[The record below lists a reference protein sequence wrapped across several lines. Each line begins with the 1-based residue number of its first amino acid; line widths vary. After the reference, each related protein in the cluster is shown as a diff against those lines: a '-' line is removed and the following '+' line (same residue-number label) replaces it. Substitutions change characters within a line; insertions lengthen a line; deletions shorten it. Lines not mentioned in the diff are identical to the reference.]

1 MIKIKRYK
9 IKKRG
14 KENDVMLTEK
24 LLGFNFPVT
33 KRSAALFNQ
42 YADEVEKEFNRKPQK
57 RKSYAQELFEEII
70 EIAATK
76 KIAIEE
82 D

>member
-14 KENDVMLTEK
+14 KESDVMLTEK
-24 LLGFNFPVT
+24 LLGFDFPVT
-33 KRSAALFNQ
+33 KRSAVLFNR
-42 YADEVEKEFNRKPQK
+42 YADEVEKEFNKKPTK
-57 RKSYAQELFEEII
+57 RKSYAEKLFEEIV

-76 KIAIEE
+76 KVAIEE